1 MSTEGN
7 VLIVDDDPDIL
18 RLVGDYLEQ
27 RGYRVKL
34 AENGLVLKQVLETSQ
49 VDIVV
54 LDLILPDEDGLEL
67 CRGLRARSN
76 VPIIILSSKGEQMDR
91 IIGLEMGADDYVAKP
106 FHPRELLARIK
117 SVLRRAR
124 SLPESILDNPEQYT
138 YHFSDWTLD
147 GPTRRLI
154 APSGRTVTL
163 TGGEH
168 ALLRVF
174 LHHPNRV
181 LSRDQILD
189 LTYGKEQEPFGRTI
203 DMQVSRLRKR
213 LVDDAKNPALIKTV
227 RNAGYVFCSRV
238 SVEIAGEENVN
249 QVRS

>member
-1 MSTEGN
+1 MSSEGQIL
-7 VLIVDDDPDIL
+7 VCDDDPDIL

-27 RGYRVKL
+27 RDFRVRL
-34 AENGLVLKQVLETSQ
+34 ADSGGAMKQILEQTQ
-49 VDIVV
+49 IDVVV
-54 LDLILPDEDGLEL
+54 LDLILPDEDGLQL
-67 CRGLRARSN
+67 CRELRARSN
-76 VPIIILSSKGEQMDR
+76 LPIIILSSKGEQMDR
-91 IIGLEMGADDYVAKP
+91 IIGLEMGADDYVSKP

-124 SLPESILDNPEQYT
+124 SLPETILDNPEQFS
-138 YHFSDWTLD
+138 YHFSGWTVD
-147 GPTRRLI
+147 GPSRTLF
-154 APSGRTVTL
+154 APSGNKVVL

-189 LTYGKEQEPFGRTI
+189 LTYGKDQEPFGRTI

-213 LVDDAKNPALIKTV
+213 LVDNAKDPSLIKTV

-238 SVEIAGEENVN
+238 TIEAVAESPNIAE
-249 QVRS
+249 